1 MTRAS
6 GRAAAALLML
16 SVLAVSVVAQPEGN
30 DADATKRRIARLRGA
45 LTRATQD
52 TRSVGERLPALQ
64 KDVDQLRQKVMGIEP
79 PRPLPPVKSEEK
91 TSEAPSPIR
100 GPIGGTSPK
109 KKDVTELQFRLPL
122 SRESTRQTNLGI
134 VCLKKRI
141 YLLDFGSMGDALK
154 KEVERKSP
162 LLKSGGV
169 LMVPEGDYDVEISF
183 TPDLSARAVLKK
195 SSEGETIE
203 DAVRPGSA
211 LLRRLAE
218 LPPQEN
224 LLQFC
229 VYPDSYEQFMQLR
242 KLAYEKEYEVGWRPM
257 PVGKLITIGD
267 GPGMRQ

>member
-1 MTRAS
+1 MTRAF
-6 GRAAAALLML
+6 GRSAAALLLL
-16 SVLAVSVVAQPEGN
+16 SILAVSVVAQPEGN
-30 DADATKRRIARLRGA
+30 DADATRRRIARLRSA

-52 TRSVGERLPALQ
+52 TKTVGERLPALQ
-64 KDVDQLRQKVMGIEP
+64 GDVDRLRQKVMGIEP

-91 TSEAPSPIR
+91 STEAPSPLR
-100 GPIGGTSPK
+100 GPLAGTSPK

-122 SRESTRQTNLGI
+122 SRESARQTNLGI

-141 YLLDFGSMGDALK
+141 YLLDFESMGDALK

-162 LLKSGGV
+162 FLKSGGV
-169 LMVPEGDYDVEISF
+169 LKVPEGDYDVEISV
-183 TPDLSARAVLKK
+183 TPDFSARAVLKK
-195 SSEGETIE
+195 SSEGETVE

-211 LLRRLAE
+211 LLRRLAD
-218 LPPQEN
+218 LPSDDN

-229 VYPDSYEQFMQLR
+229 VYPDSYDQFLQLR
-242 KLAYEKEYEVGWRPM
+242 KLAYEKAYEVGWRPM